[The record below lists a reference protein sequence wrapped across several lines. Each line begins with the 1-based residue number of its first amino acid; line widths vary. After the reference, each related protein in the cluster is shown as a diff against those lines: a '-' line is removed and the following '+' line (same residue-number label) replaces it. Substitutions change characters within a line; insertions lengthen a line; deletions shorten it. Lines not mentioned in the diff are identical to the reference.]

1 VWKQAVPRFVA
12 RAIRNLSFS
21 VSKFRYC
28 GTRIRTHITTF
39 LQHNRTPAQR
49 PERSWNL
56 TARDS
61 TKGWCFCLIFW
72 TNLKMKFV
80 RWASYCI
87 YFVFC
92 ILYFVL
98 IFALR
103 WLWNAVILY
112 MCIIQRVSSETFY
125 FCSWLQ
131 WSELTHS
138 LKTHP
143 NHVPFPH
150 ASLHLHQCY
159 ANVMDSLHCVTRW

>member
-1 VWKQAVPRFVA
+1 MWKQAVPRFVA

-21 VSKFRYC
+21 VSKLRYC

-39 LQHNRTPAQR
+39 LQHNITPAQR
-49 PERSWNL
+49 PERFWNL

-92 ILYFVL
+92 IDLCFAVVMKCCYFIYVYNT
-98 IFALR
+98 A
-103 WLWNAVILY
+103 
-112 MCIIQRVSSETFY
+112 CIIGDFLFLFMIAMIWVNTFIENPFEPCTISSRI
-125 FCSWLQ
+125 
-131 WSELTHS
+131 
-138 LKTHP
+138 
-143 NHVPFPH
+143 
-150 ASLHLHQCY
+150 ASLASVLC
-159 ANVMDSLHCVTRW
+159 